1 MAPPST
7 ASPAT
12 PTSRV
17 PAHAPPRGPYSV
29 VRPRLHRGHFAFL
42 RAVAQGLS
50 PHTMWAR
57 YLADAGAFDDGPR
70 VHRMTGWIRAELGAA
85 AVRGG
90 DFARARLLRL
100 DLGPPRRS
108 ADVPDGPEAMD
119 TPAAP
124 LPLTAFVVAQGL
136 DGFSEAEQLA
146 AWAAAHA
153 PTAPG
158 VPAAPGTPT
167 ASSDA
172 ARARERRRLRL
183 LQRQLDAIH
192 VLEAQV
198 AQPVSLAD
206 GCEAW
211 LVDAVADRLR
221 RAGLLTLGDL
231 LAHLHARGAG
241 WWRPLRGIGA
251 RKAHAIAAF
260 LRAHADTLGA
270 VPDFEHDP
278 ESDRPSAAALRA
290 EEASHPLNA
299 CVPLE
304 RFVSTAALDGR
315 AGTFRCPRA
324 QCRLAADND
333 RDAVLAWLA
342 SKGDGAAAI
351 NATQRAYRKEAE
363 RCLLWAVLVRR
374 CALSSITI
382 EDAVAYR
389 DFLLAPPPDW
399 CSVHAQPRWSARWRP
414 LAGPL
419 SAGSCAYALG
429 VLGNLFA
436 FLGAQGYLSGNPWRA
451 VRAPRARSPGL
462 DPGRGFTADQ
472 WAFLMHEL
480 VALPPT
486 SANQRLQ
493 FALPL
498 LYDTGLRLAELV
510 AATTDDLRWEGRSGP
525 AQGIGWKGWW
535 LAVVGK
541 GGRLREVPLPP
552 ALMRQLGDY
561 LVARGLPGDAR
572 QAGGV
577 ALLGGATDQAV
588 RTPWAR
594 QRTRDPAA
602 PIAPSTFHR
611 QIKAFFRQCA
621 QTIAA
626 TDPPAARCLQRASTH
641 WLRHTHASHALAAGV
656 PVQIV
661 QQNLGHR
668 SLATT
673 TCYVRTEAAARQ
685 AAMAQFWTSQ
695 AS

>member
-1 MAPPST
+1 MATSSTLSPAAPVPAPPHGSH
-7 ASPAT
+7 S
-12 PTSRV
+12 
-17 PAHAPPRGPYSV
+17 PRGRYSV

-50 PHTMWAR
+50 PRAMWDR
-57 YLADAGAFDDGPR
+57 YLTDAGAFDDGLR

-85 AVRGG
+85 AARGG

-100 DLGPPRRS
+100 DLAPPVAS
-108 ADVPDGPEAMD
+108 
-119 TPAAP
+119 P
-124 LPLTAFVVAQGL
+124 LPALADFVRAEGL
-136 DGFSEAEQLA
+136 DGFSEVEQMSAYESTFGPALTRQR
-146 AWAAAHA
+146 HR
-153 PTAPG
+153 TA
-158 VPAAPGTPT
+158 
-167 ASSDA
+167 
-172 ARARERRRLRL
+172 L
-183 LQRQLDAIH
+183 LHRQLDAIH
-192 VLEAQV
+192 TLEAQV
-198 AQPVSLAD
+198 ARPVSSAD

-211 LVDAVADRLR
+211 LVDAVAARLCH
-221 RAGLLTLGDL
+221 AHLNTLGEL
-231 LAHLHARGAG
+231 VTFLQKQGPA
-241 WWRPLRGIGA
+241 WWRPLRGIGV

-260 LRAHADTLGA
+260 LRAHADTLGE
-270 VPDFEHDP
+270 VPDADAGAEIDNAG
-278 ESDRPSAAALRA
+278 AAALVPADACR
-290 EEASHPLNA
+290 PLSA

-304 RFVSTAALDGR
+304 RFSPPPALDGR

-324 QCRLAADND
+324 QCRLAAGND
-333 RDAVLAWLA
+333 RDAILAWLA
-342 SKGDGAAAI
+342 SKGDGVEGAEGAV

-363 RCLLWAVLVRR
+363 RFLLWAVLARR
-374 CALSSITI
+374 CALSSVTI

-399 CSVHAQPRWSARWRP
+399 CSVHTQPRWSARWRP

-419 SAGSCAYALG
+419 SAASCAYALG

-451 VRAPRARSPGL
+451 VRAPRTLAPGL

-472 WAFLMHEL
+472 WIFLVREL

-498 LYDTGLRLAELV
+498 LYDTGLRLSELV
-510 AATTDDLRWEGRSGP
+510 AATTDDLRRDRPSG
-525 AQGIGWKGWW
+525 QGETLGPDGWW
-535 LAVVGK
+535 LQVVGK
-541 GGRLREVPLPP
+541 GGRLRDVPLPEG
-552 ALMRQLGDY
+552 LMRQLADY
-561 LVARGLPGDAR
+561 LVARGLPGDPR
-572 QAGGV
+572 QAGGA

-588 RTPWAR
+588 RTPWANR
-594 QRTRDPAA
+594 LTADPAA

-621 QTIAA
+621 ETIAA
-626 TDPPAARCLQRASTH
+626 TDPPAARCLRRASTH

-656 PVQIV
+656 PVEVV

-673 TCYVRTEAAARQ
+673 TRYVRTEAAARQ
-685 AAMAQFWTSQ
+685 AAMAQFWATQS
-695 AS
+695 A